1 MLLLA
6 NASASVSANPKAS
19 GKGKELSRRGVLL
32 QRVLRRRVVLSRA
45 GAGILSEQDAMTL
58 KIAIILIGGFVIG
71 ALMVIDHDLREI
83 ALALA
88 MLVELMRAS

>member
-1 MLLLA
+1 
-6 NASASVSANPKAS
+6 
-19 GKGKELSRRGVLL
+19 
-32 QRVLRRRVVLSRA
+32 
-45 GAGILSEQDAMTL
+45 MTL